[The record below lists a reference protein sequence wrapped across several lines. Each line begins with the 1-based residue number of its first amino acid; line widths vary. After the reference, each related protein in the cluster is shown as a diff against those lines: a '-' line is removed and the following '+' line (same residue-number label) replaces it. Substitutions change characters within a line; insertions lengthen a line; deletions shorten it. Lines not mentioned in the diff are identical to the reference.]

1 MTPPFGLTSPG
12 MAEAPLLELRGITK
26 RFPGV
31 LANDKVD
38 FDLRSGEVHAL
49 LGENGAG
56 KSTLM
61 NILYGLYTPDAGEIL
76 LRGKPIELGST
87 RAAIE
92 EGIGMV
98 HQHFMLIPVMTVAE
112 NIVLATEPRYKGVL
126 LDYDAARKRVRELSE
141 RYGLLVDP
149 DANVGRITVGQ
160 QQRVEI
166 LKALFRGAEILI
178 LDEPTAVLTPQE
190 AKELFEILRSLKSQ
204 GKSIIFISHKLNEVL
219 EIADRVTTLRRG
231 VVVDTVPA
239 EGATEESLA
248 RMMVGREVLLRVD
261 KAPPH
266 LGEPLLQV
274 ENLTVID
281 DRGLEA
287 VRDLSLTV
295 RGGEIL
301 GIAGVDANGQSELI
315 DAIAGLRPVKAGK
328 ITVGGHDVTHARA
341 KATLDAGL
349 GHIPEDRHRRGLVLP
364 FTLSENLALHAYRKP
379 PMSLRGFLNLR
390 AMLSRAR
397 RLLKE
402 FDVRGGQPTTPAA
415 ALSGGNQQK
424 VVLAREIDGDPAVL
438 IAAQPTR
445 GLDVGAIEFVHRRLI
460 EQRDAGRAIL
470 LVSLE
475 LEEILSLS
483 DRILVIYEGRIVGEF
498 PTTATEE
505 ELGFAMTGG
514 TRDEAA
520 A

>member
-1 MTPPFGLTSPG
+1 

-31 LANDKVD
+31 LANDKVN
-38 FDLRSGEVHAL
+38 FDLLGGEVHAL

-61 NILYGLYTPDAGEIL
+61 NILYGLYTPDEGEIL

-87 RAAIE
+87 KGAIE
-92 EGIGMV
+92 HGIGMV

-112 NIVLATEPRYKGVL
+112 NIVLATEPRRAGVL
-126 LDYDAARKRVRELSE
+126 LDYDTARKRVRELSQ

-149 DANVGRITVGQ
+149 DARVDRISVGQ

-166 LKALFRGAEILI
+166 LKALYRGAEILI

-190 AKELFEILRSLKSQ
+190 AKELFEILDSLKSQ

-219 EIADRVTTLRRG
+219 EVADRITTLRRG
-231 VVVDTVPA
+231 VVVDTIPA
-239 EGATEESLA
+239 AGATEESLA
-248 RMMVGREVLLRVD
+248 RMMVGREVLLRVEKKPGHPGD
-261 KAPPH
+261 
-266 LGEPLLQV
+266 PLLQV
-274 ENLTVID
+274 EDLTVID
-281 DRGLEA
+281 DRGLET
-287 VRDLSLTV
+287 VRGVSFEV

-301 GIAGVDANGQSELI
+301 GLAGVDANGQSELI
-315 DAIAGLRPVKAGK
+315 DAIAGLRPVKGGR
-328 ITVGGHDVTHARA
+328 IVVDGHDLTHAKA
-341 KATLDAGL
+341 KEALDAGI

-364 FTLSENLALHAYRKP
+364 FTLTENLALHAYRKAP
-379 PMSLRGFLNLR
+379 NSRRGFLNLG
-390 AMLSRAR
+390 AMTARAR
-397 RLLKE
+397 KLLQE
-402 FDVRGGQPTTPAA
+402 FDVRGGTPTTPAA

-424 VVLAREIDGDPAVL
+424 VVLAREIDGDPKVL

-445 GLDVGAIEFVHRRLI
+445 GLDVGAIEFVHGRLL
-460 EQRDAGRAIL
+460 EQRDAGRAIF

-475 LEEILSLS
+475 LEEVLSLS

-498 PTTATEE
+498 PPTATEE

-514 TRDEAA
+514 GRGEEAA
-520 A
+520 